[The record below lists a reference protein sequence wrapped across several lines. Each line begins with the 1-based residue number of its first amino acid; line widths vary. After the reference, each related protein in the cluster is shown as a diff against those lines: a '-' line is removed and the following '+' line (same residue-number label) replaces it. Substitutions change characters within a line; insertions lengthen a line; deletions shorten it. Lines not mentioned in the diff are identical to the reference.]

1 VSASYSPSRYQACN
15 KKKKI
20 PRALSL
26 AKDCYSMKLD
36 PLTNATMVDDVIRF
50 VSHKSKDKE
59 TSEDDERAE
68 QEMTNEVF

>member
-1 VSASYSPSRYQACN
+1 
-15 KKKKI
+15 
-20 PRALSL
+20 
-26 AKDCYSMKLD
+26 
-36 PLTNATMVDDVIRF
+36 MVDDVIRF